1 MEHREKKIA
10 NFSTKTN
17 NRSISLPSR
26 FHPVTQK
33 IEEELNKLKNWEV
46 SASPTAE
53 NAYSGLVGLVE
64 VHKCMGDLL
73 NLPLTL
79 QSLSQ
84 CQNKKW
90 VDEILDKSVRFLDIC
105 GTTRELVSQFKENV
119 KDVQSLLRRRKGDF
133 STNKYTLLRKK
144 MKKQTKSLVTAL
156 KRMDHVEVVAAIEID
171 DQLVSAV
178 IRVLREV
185 TTMGISVLQ
194 MVLVF
199 LSGPNSRPISKWSL
213 VSRLV
218 NKGDQDNVNEI
229 ESADVAL
236 SSLSKCGPNEV
247 EKIQSVHSKLEI
259 VEAHFECIENGLD
272 DIFRCLIRSRSTLL
286 NVVSCQ

>member
-1 MEHREKKIA
+1 MA
-10 NFSTKTN
+10 SFSSKSNT

-26 FHPVTQK
+26 SHPATQK
-33 IEEELNKLKNWEV
+33 IEEELSKLKNWEF

-53 NAYSGLVGLVE
+53 AVYNGLLGLVE

-79 QSLSQ
+79 QALSQ
-84 CQNKKW
+84 CQDKKW
-90 VDEILDKSVRFLDIC
+90 VNEILDKSVRFLDIC
-105 GTTRELVSQFKENV
+105 GTTREIVSQFKENV
-119 KDVQSLLRRRKGDF
+119 KDVQSLLRRRKGDLSMETSSINYVSF
-133 STNKYTLLRKK
+133 RKK
-144 MKKQTKSLVTAL
+144 IKKDAKNLVTIL
-156 KRMDHVEVVAAIEID
+156 KKMDHEVVEVMEI

-185 TTMGISVLQ
+185 TTMGISVFQ

-199 LSGPNSRPISKWSL
+199 LSAPVSKPISKWSL

-229 ESADVAL
+229 ERTDFAFN
-236 SSLSKCGPNEV
+236 SLFKYGCNEA
-247 EKIQSVHSKLEI
+247 EKIQFVQSKLENL
-259 VEAHFECIENGLD
+259 EAHFECIEDGLD
-272 DIFRCLIRSRSTLL
+272 NIFRCLIRSRSTLL

>member
-1 MEHREKKIA
+1 MA
-10 NFSTKTN
+10 SFSTKSN

-26 FHPVTQK
+26 SHPATQK
-33 IEEELNKLKNWEV
+33 IEEELNKLKTWEF

-53 NAYSGLVGLVE
+53 AVHNGLLGLVE
-64 VHKCMGDLL
+64 VHKCMSDLL

-79 QSLSQ
+79 QALSR
-84 CQNKKW
+84 CQDKKW

-119 KDVQSLLRRRKGDF
+119 RDIQSSVRRRKGDV
-133 STNKYTLLRKK
+133 SINNYTSFRKK
-144 MKKQTKSLVTAL
+144 MKKDVKNLVTAL
-156 KRMDHVEVVAAIEID
+156 KKMDHGEVVAVMEV
-171 DQLVSAV
+171 DQLVSGV
-178 IRVLREV
+178 IRLLREV
-185 TTMGISVLQ
+185 ATMGISVFQ

-199 LSGPNSRPISKWSL
+199 LSAPISKPISKWSL

-229 ESADVAL
+229 ESVDAAL
-236 SSLSKCGPNEV
+236 SSLFKCGPSEV
-247 EKIQSVHSKLEI
+247 EKIQFVQSKLGTL
-259 VEAHFECIENGLD
+259 EAHFECIENGLD
-272 DIFRCLIRSRSTLL
+272 NIFRCLIRSRSTLL

>member
-1 MEHREKKIA
+1 MA
-10 NFSTKTN
+10 SFSSKSNT

-26 FHPVTQK
+26 SHPATQK
-33 IEEELNKLKNWEV
+33 IEEELSKLKNWEF

-53 NAYSGLVGLVE
+53 AVYNSLLGLGE
-64 VHKCMGDLL
+64 VHKCMSDLL

-79 QSLSQ
+79 QTLSQ
-84 CQNKKW
+84 CQDKKW

-105 GTTRELVSQFKENV
+105 GTTREIVSQFKENV
-119 KDVQSLLRRRKGDF
+119 KDVQSLLRRRKGDLSMEASCSINYISF
-133 STNKYTLLRKK
+133 RKK
-144 MKKQTKSLVTAL
+144 MKKDAKTLVTIL
-156 KRMDHVEVVAAIEID
+156 KKMDHEVVEVMEV
-171 DQLVSAV
+171 DQLVLAV

-185 TTMGISVLQ
+185 TTMGISVFQ

-199 LSGPNSRPISKWSL
+199 LSAPNSRQSKWSL

-236 SSLSKCGPNEV
+236 NNIFKYGCNEV
-247 EKIQSVHSKLEI
+247 EKIQFVQNL
-259 VEAHFECIENGLD
+259 EAHFECIENGLD
-272 DIFRCLIRSRSTLL
+272 NIFRCLIRSRSTLL
-286 NVVSCQ
+286 NVVSCH

>member
-1 MEHREKKIA
+1 MA
-10 NFSTKTN
+10 TFSSKSN
-17 NRSISLPSR
+17 KRSISLPSR
-26 FHPVTQK
+26 SHPATQI
-33 IEEELNKLKNWEV
+33 IEEELNKLKTWEF
-46 SASPTAE
+46 SASPTAAE
-53 NAYSGLVGLVE
+53 AVFRGLIGLGE
-64 VHKCMGDLL
+64 VHKCMIDLL

-105 GTTRELVSQFKENV
+105 GTTRDIVSQFKENV
-119 KDVQSLLRRRKGDF
+119 KDVQSSLRRRKEDL
-133 STNKYTLLRKK
+133 SINNYTIFRKK
-144 MKKQTKSLVTAL
+144 MKKEAKSLITAL
-156 KRMDHVEVVAAIEID
+156 KRMDHEEVVDVMEVD

-185 TTMGISVLQ
+185 ATMGISVFQIL
-194 MVLVF
+194 LNY
-199 LSGPNSRPISKWSL
+199 LSASNSKPISKWSL

-218 NKGDQDNVNEI
+218 NKGGDQGNVNEI
-229 ESADVAL
+229 ESVDVAL

-247 EKIQSVHSKLEI
+247 EKIQFVLSKLER

-272 DIFRCLIRSRSTLL
+272 NIFRCLIRSRSTLL

>member
-1 MEHREKKIA
+1 MA
-10 NFSTKTN
+10 TFSSKSN
-17 NRSISLPSR
+17 KRSISLPSR
-26 FHPVTQK
+26 SHPATEN
-33 IEEELNKLKNWEV
+33 IEEELTKLKTWEF

-53 NAYSGLVGLVE
+53 AVYNGLVGFGE

-90 VDEILDKSVRFLDIC
+90 VDEILDISVRFLDVC
-105 GTTRELVSQFKENV
+105 GITRELVSQFKENV
-119 KDVQSLLRRRKGDF
+119 KDVQSSLRRRKGDL
-133 STNKYTLLRKK
+133 SINNYTTFRKK
-144 MKKQTKSLVTAL
+144 MKKESKSLITAL
-156 KRMDHVEVVAAIEID
+156 KRMDHEEVIDVMEID
-171 DQLVSAV
+171 DQLVYAV

-185 TTMGISVLQ
+185 ATIGISVFQ
-194 MVLVF
+194 MVLSF
-199 LSGPNSRPISKWSL
+199 LSAPICKPISKWSL

-218 NKGDQDNVNEI
+218 NKGGDQENVNEI
-229 ESADVAL
+229 ESVDAAL
-236 SSLSKCGPNEV
+236 SSLSKCDPNEM
-247 EKIQSVHSKLEI
+247 EKIQFVLSKLER

-272 DIFRCLIRSRSTLL
+272 NIFRCLIRSRSTLL

>member
-1 MEHREKKIA
+1 MA
-10 NFSTKTN
+10 TFSSKSN
-17 NRSISLPSR
+17 KRSISLPSR
-26 FHPVTQK
+26 SHPATQN
-33 IEEELNKLKNWEV
+33 IEEELTKLKTWEF

-53 NAYSGLVGLVE
+53 AVYNGLVGFGE

-90 VDEILDKSVRFLDIC
+90 VDEILDKSVRFLDVC
-105 GTTRELVSQFKENV
+105 GITRELVSQFKENV
-119 KDVQSLLRRRKGDF
+119 KDVQSSLRRRKGDL
-133 STNKYTLLRKK
+133 SINNYTTFRKK
-144 MKKQTKSLVTAL
+144 MKKEAKNLITAL
-156 KRMDHVEVVAAIEID
+156 KRMDHEEVVDVMEID

-185 TTMGISVLQ
+185 ATIGISVFQ
-194 MVLVF
+194 MVLSF
-199 LSGPNSRPISKWSL
+199 LSAPICKPISKWSL

-218 NKGDQDNVNEI
+218 NKGGDQDNVNEI
-229 ESADVAL
+229 ESVDAAL
-236 SSLSKCGPNEV
+236 SSLSKCDPNEM
-247 EKIQSVHSKLEI
+247 EKIQFVLSKLER

-272 DIFRCLIRSRSTLL
+272 NIFRCLIRSRSTLL